1 MADISIVQEHA
12 LNPKKARAAA
22 QSVADK
28 MAEEY
33 DLVCAWDG
41 DVLRFERSGVEG
53 SLTLG
58 KQQAHMQIKLGFMF
72 SVFSAKI
79 EGKVTEN
86 MRKVFGEKV

>member
-12 LNPKKARAAA
+12 LSPKKARAAA
-22 QSVADK
+22 QVVADK

-33 DLVCAWDG
+33 DLTCAWDG